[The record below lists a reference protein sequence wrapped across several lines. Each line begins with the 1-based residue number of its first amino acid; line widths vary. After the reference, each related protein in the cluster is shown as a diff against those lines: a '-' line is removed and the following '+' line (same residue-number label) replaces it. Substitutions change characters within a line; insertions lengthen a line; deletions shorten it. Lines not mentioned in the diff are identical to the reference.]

1 MNGYRKLLS
10 TVGLAAGLIWSS
22 SVIAV
27 ECSARSGPN
36 RAALL
41 ELYTSEGCS
50 SCPPADRWLSGLR
63 DSGVGP
69 GTLVPLAFHVD
80 YWNKLGWPDRF
91 SQASYSARQSGVAQ
105 RNRLEFVYTP
115 QFVLDGKDFRAPGG
129 YDSMRR
135 QVAKASPERAAIELR
150 LAGNPGQVSVTAST
164 RLVAGERSRDP
175 QLFVALTEDRLSTQ
189 VAAGENQ
196 GRQLRHDAVVRTLIG
211 PVPFGS
217 DGTATLEQS
226 IALGADWT
234 PGNLTVAAFV
244 QDRSS
249 GDVLQALALP
259 LCR

>member
-1 MNGYRKLLS
+1 MNGHPITLA

-22 SVIAV
+22 SAMAV

-36 RAALL
+36 RTALL

-69 GTLVPLAFHVD
+69 ATIVPLAFHVD

-91 SQASYSARQSGVAQ
+91 SQGAYSARQSGVAQ

-115 QFVLDGKDFRAPGG
+115 QFVLDGKDFRAPSG

-135 QVAKASPERAAIELR
+135 RFAKASPERAAIELR
-150 LAGNPGQVSVTAST
+150 LTGNPGQVSIMAST

-211 PVPFGS
+211 PVPFAA
-217 DGTATLEQS
+217 DGTATLDQS
-226 IALGADWT
+226 ISLGADWT
-234 PGNLTVAAFV
+234 PGNLAVAAFV
-244 QDRSS
+244 QDQSS

-259 LCR
+259 FCR